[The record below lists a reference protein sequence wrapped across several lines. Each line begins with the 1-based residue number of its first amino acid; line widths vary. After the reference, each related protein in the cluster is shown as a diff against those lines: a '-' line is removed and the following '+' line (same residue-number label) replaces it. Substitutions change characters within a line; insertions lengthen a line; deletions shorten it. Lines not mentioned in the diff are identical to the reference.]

1 MKNKTSEESEEI
13 KNAEILYYRSL
24 NIGVDLVDDIPSLKY
39 GIYFSNINSVYQIK
53 IKYIKEDI
61 DLLLKKLDE
70 YKGSEINISE
80 QKNKLD
86 DINKQL
92 DVFLKESK
100 EDFEFYRHYLVSLA
114 KKSDVLNNKNVTD
127 VYIKS
132 SEELIKNKIQ
142 FFLKKEK
149 NFILFKDS
157 INYLKKFFNI

>member
-24 NIGVDLVDDIPSLKY
+24 NINIDLVDDIPSLKY

-100 EDFEFYRHYLVSLA
+100 EDFEFYRKYLVSLA

>member
-24 NIGVDLVDDIPSLKY
+24 NIGIDLVDDIPSLKY
-39 GIYFSNINSVYQIK
+39 GIYFSNINDVYQIK
-53 IKYIKEDI
+53 IKYIKKDI

>member
-24 NIGVDLVDDIPSLKY
+24 NINIDLVDDIPSLKY
-39 GIYFSNINSVYQIK
+39 GIYFNNINYVYQIK
-53 IKYIKEDI
+53 IKYIKKDI

-142 FFLKKEK
+142 YFLKKEK

>member
-24 NIGVDLVDDIPSLKY
+24 NIGIDLVDDIPSLKY
-39 GIYFSNINSVYQIK
+39 GIYFSNINDVYQIK

-100 EDFEFYRHYLVSLA
+100 EDLEFYREYLVSLA

>member
-24 NIGVDLVDDIPSLKY
+24 NIGIDLVDDIPSLKY
-39 GIYFSNINSVYQIK
+39 GIYFSNINDVYQIK

-142 FFLKKEK
+142 YFLKKEK

>member
-24 NIGVDLVDDIPSLKY
+24 NIGIDLVDDIPSLKY
-39 GIYFSNINSVYQIK
+39 GIYFNNINYVYQIK
-53 IKYIKEDI
+53 IKYIKKDI

>member
-24 NIGVDLVDDIPSLKY
+24 NIGIDLVDDIPSLKY

-70 YKGSEINISE
+70 YKGSKINISE

>member
-24 NIGVDLVDDIPSLKY
+24 NIGIDLVDDIPSLKY
-39 GIYFSNINSVYQIK
+39 GIYFSNINDVYQIK
-53 IKYIKEDI
+53 IKYIKKDI

-100 EDFEFYRHYLVSLA
+100 EDFEFYSHYLVSLA

>member
-24 NIGVDLVDDIPSLKY
+24 NINIDLVDDIPSLKY

-53 IKYIKEDI
+53 IKHIKEDI

-142 FFLKKEK
+142 YFLKKEK

>member
-24 NIGVDLVDDIPSLKY
+24 NIGIDLVDDIPSLKY

-53 IKYIKEDI
+53 IKHIKEDI

-100 EDFEFYRHYLVSLA
+100 EDFEFYRKYLVSLA

>member
-24 NIGVDLVDDIPSLKY
+24 NINIDLVDDIPSLKY

-53 IKYIKEDI
+53 IKYIKKDI

>member
-24 NIGVDLVDDIPSLKY
+24 NIGIDLVDDIPSLKY
-39 GIYFSNINSVYQIK
+39 GIYFSNINDVYQIK

>member
-24 NIGVDLVDDIPSLKY
+24 NIGIDLVDDIPSLKY
-39 GIYFSNINSVYQIK
+39 GIYFSNINYVYQIK

-100 EDFEFYRHYLVSLA
+100 EDFEFYRDYLVSLA

>member
-13 KNAEILYYRSL
+13 KYAEILYYRSL
-24 NIGVDLVDDIPSLKY
+24 NIGIDLVDDIPSLKY

-53 IKYIKEDI
+53 IKYIKKDI

>member
-24 NIGVDLVDDIPSLKY
+24 NIGIDLVDDIPSLKY
-39 GIYFSNINSVYQIK
+39 GIYFSNINDVYQIK

-100 EDFEFYRHYLVSLA
+100 EDFEFYRKYLVSLA

>member
-24 NIGVDLVDDIPSLKY
+24 NIGIDLVDDIPSLKY

-53 IKYIKEDI
+53 IKHIKEDI

>member
-24 NIGVDLVDDIPSLKY
+24 NINIDLVDDIPSLKY

-53 IKYIKEDI
+53 IKYIKKDI

-100 EDFEFYRHYLVSLA
+100 EDFEFYRDYLVSLA

>member
-53 IKYIKEDI
+53 IKHIKEDI

-70 YKGSEINISE
+70 YKGSKINISE

>member
-24 NIGVDLVDDIPSLKY
+24 NINIDLVDDIPSLKY
-39 GIYFSNINSVYQIK
+39 GIYFNNINYVYQIK
-53 IKYIKEDI
+53 IKYIKKDI

-100 EDFEFYRHYLVSLA
+100 EDLEFYREYLVSLA

-142 FFLKKEK
+142 YFLKKEK

>member
-24 NIGVDLVDDIPSLKY
+24 NLNIDLVDDIPSLKY

-53 IKYIKEDI
+53 IKYIKKDI